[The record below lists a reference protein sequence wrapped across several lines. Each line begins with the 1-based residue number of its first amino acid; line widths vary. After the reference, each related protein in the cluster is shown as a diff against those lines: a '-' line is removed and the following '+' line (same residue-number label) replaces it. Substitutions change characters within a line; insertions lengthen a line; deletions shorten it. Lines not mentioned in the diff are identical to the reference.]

1 MRNLIAAPLV
11 LGAALVALTTPAYAS
26 TAAPHATTDG
36 WVRLAN
42 LSPSVG
48 TCDMYLYSLSNP
60 QALIV
65 LHDVNYGQVSSYTSL
80 PAGDYTID
88 MRLANQ
94 PATSPAVASAALMM
108 MGNMQYT
115 VAAMGTGTHRQVQVI
130 DDSNSVPAGKTAVRI
145 LQAASL
151 TMVSAEVGQQQ
162 VGSNLKF
169 GDITSYQT
177 VGSGTQV
184 VSLDTSDGRARANIA
199 LSPNSTHTLVVLQGA
214 KGPQIS
220 ELTDAVGITAQPTG
234 GAATGFG
241 GTAPRPASSPV
252 LWLAMI
258 VTGGVAVMFGRW
270 RSRRLSTTA
279 ATSR

>member
-1 MRNLIAAPLV
+1 MRNLIATPL
-11 LGAALVALTTPAYAS
+11 LLSAALVALATPAYAS
-26 TAAPHATTDG
+26 TAAPHATEDG

-42 LSPSVG
+42 LSPGVG
-48 TCDMYLYSLSNP
+48 TCSLYLYSLSNP

-65 LHDVNYGQVSSYTSL
+65 LHNVDYGQVSSYTSL

-88 MRLANQ
+88 MRMASQ
-94 PATSPAVASAALMM
+94 PATSPAVASAALML

-115 VAAMGTGTHRQVQVI
+115 VAALGAGTHKQVQVF

-151 TMVSAEVGQQQ
+151 TTVSADVGRQQ
-162 VGSNLKF
+162 VGSDLKF
-169 GDITSYQT
+169 GDITNYQT
-177 VGSGTQV
+177 VASGTQV
-184 VSLDTSDGRARANIA
+184 VSLDTSDGQASANIA

-220 ELTDAVGITAQPTG
+220 ELTDAVGTIARPAG

-241 GTAPRPASSPV
+241 GTAPKPASSPV

-258 VTGGVAVMFGRW
+258 VTGGVAAVFGRR
-270 RSRRLSTTA
+270 RSRRLGATA
-279 ATSR
+279 AASR